1 MATAGSDDA
10 VQRPGG
16 SHRSPPGVAGLGSA
30 VRPFTHTGQYVAQS
44 WREYLDREPGELPIA
59 RPTLALAAQAF
70 RDEVVLLG
78 LKARRPVSRPE
89 VFERITREVVA
100 GLAFYDDRGWLDNPK
115 RFFGA
120 PPPLSDVTVA
130 STKGAK
136 GRKGSLYRISFD
148 SGYLPRPGEPG
159 AERWMGYTA
168 NDREYAL
175 LLRHPEPRP
184 WLVCVHGTEMGRAAL
199 DLALFRAWRLHDDLG
214 LNVVM
219 PVLPMHGPRA
229 RGLPKGAI
237 FPGEDI
243 LDDVH
248 ATAQAVW
255 DVRRLLSWI
264 RRQEPES
271 QIGLNGLSLGGYI
284 AALVASLET
293 GLTCAILGVPVV
305 DLVGLLG
312 RHSGLRSDDP
322 RQQTMELAEPI
333 GRMTSPLS
341 LAPLVPTAGRFIYA
355 GVADQ
360 VVHPRQQ
367 VVRLWEHWGKPEIV
381 WYPGGHTGFFR
392 SRPVQ
397 RFVEAALQQS
407 GLLDGTMT
415 ERDRPA

>member
-1 MATAGSDDA
+1 MFAIMAVPGSDDA
-10 VQRPGG
+10 PHRAGPHYGTPGI
-16 SHRSPPGVAGLGSA
+16 ADLGKA
-30 VRPFTHTGQYVAQS
+30 VRPFTRTGQYVAQS
-44 WREYLDREPGELPIA
+44 WRDYLGQERDGLPIA

-89 VFERITREVVA
+89 IFERITSEVTA
-100 GLAFYDDRGWLDNPK
+100 ALAFYGDRGWLDNPK

-120 PPPLSDVTVA
+120 PPPLTDVT
-130 STKGAK
+130 S
-136 GRKGSLYRISFD
+136 RKDKSRKRSLYRISFD
-148 SGYLPRPGEPG
+148 SEYLPRPGEPG
-159 AERWMGYTA
+159 GERWTGYTA
-168 NDREYAL
+168 NNREYAM
-175 LLRHPEPRP
+175 LLRHPQPRP

-199 DLALFRAWRLHDDLG
+199 DLALFRAWKLHDELG

-229 RGLPKGAI
+229 RDLPKGAV

-255 DVRRLLSWI
+255 DIRRLLSWI
-264 RRQEPES
+264 RLQEPES
-271 QIGLNGLSLGGYI
+271 QIGVYGLSLGGYI
-284 AALVASLET
+284 TALVASLEA
-293 GLTCAILGVPVV
+293 GLTCAILGVPVA
-305 DLVGLLG
+305 DLVALLG
-312 RHSGLRSDDP
+312 RHSGLGRDDP
-322 RQQTMELAEPI
+322 RRCTMELAEPI

-341 LAPLVPTAGRFIYA
+341 LPPLVPKPGRFIYA

-360 VVHPRQQ
+360 VVHPREQ

-381 WYPGGHTGFFR
+381 WYRGGHTGFFR
-392 SRPVQ
+392 ARPVQ

-407 GLLDGTMT
+407 GLLDGGAT

>member
-1 MATAGSDDA
+1 MATPNSDDLPES
-10 VQRPGG
+10 PGG
-16 SHRSPPGVAGLGSA
+16 AHRSPPGVARLGN
-30 VRPFTHTGQYVAQS
+30 VVQPFTHTGQYFAQS
-44 WREYLDREPGELPIA
+44 WREYLNPKPSELPIA

-70 RDEVVLLG
+70 RDEVVLMG
-78 LKARRPVSRPE
+78 LKARRPVSRPGS
-89 VFERITREVVA
+89 FERITREVVA
-100 GLAFYDDRGWLDNPK
+100 GREFYGKRGWLDNPK

-120 PPPLSDVTVA
+120 PPPLSDVTVR
-130 STKGAK
+130 KVK
-136 GRKGSLYRISFD
+136 GRKQQLYRIVFD

-159 AERWMGYTA
+159 AQRWMGYTA
-168 NDREYAL
+168 NAREYAL
-175 LLRHPEPRP
+175 LLRHPQPRP
-184 WLVCVHGTEMGRAAL
+184 WLVCIHGTEMGRAAM
-199 DLALFRAWRLHDDLG
+199 DLAIFRAWRLHEDLG

-229 RGLPKGAI
+229 RGLPNGAV

-255 DVRRLLSWI
+255 DIRRLLSWI
-264 RRQEPES
+264 RRHEPQS
-271 QIGLNGLSLGGYI
+271 QIGLYGLSLGGYI
-284 AALVASLET
+284 AALVASLEK
-293 GLTCAILGVPVV
+293 GLTCAILGIPVA

-312 RHSGLRSDDP
+312 RHSGLGHDDP
-322 RQQTMELAEPI
+322 RRRTIELAEPI

-341 LAPLVPTAGRFIYA
+341 LPPLVPMPGRFIYA

-360 VVHPRQQ
+360 VVHPREQ

-392 SRPVQ
+392 SRPVK
-397 RFVEAALQQS
+397 RFVQAALQQS
-407 GLLDGTMT
+407 GLLDGVMM

>member
-1 MATAGSDDA
+1 MAVTTGDDDPHGRGI
-10 VQRPGG
+10 VLP
-16 SHRSPPGVAGLGSA
+16 SPPGVAGLGNA
-30 VRPFTHTGQYVAQS
+30 VKPFMHTGRYLAQS
-44 WREYLDREPGELPIA
+44 WREYRDQEPGGLPLA

-70 RDEVVLLG
+70 RDEIVLMG
-78 LKARRPVSRPE
+78 LKVRRPVSRPE
-89 VFERITREVVA
+89 VFAHITREVA
-100 GLAFYDDRGWLDNPK
+100 AALEFYGDRGWLDNPK
-115 RFFGA
+115 RFFAA
-120 PPPLSDVTVA
+120 PPALSAVTLR
-130 STKGAK
+130 KAK
-136 GRKGSLYRISFD
+136 LNRRSLHRIAFD
-148 SGYLPRPGEPG
+148 SEYRPRPGEPG

-168 NDREYAL
+168 NEREYAL
-175 LLRHPEPRP
+175 LLRHRQPRP

-229 RGLPKGAI
+229 RHLPKGAI
-237 FPGEDI
+237 FPGEDV

-271 QIGLNGLSLGGYI
+271 QIGLYGLSLGGYI
-284 AALVASLET
+284 AALVASLER
-293 GLTCAILGVPVV
+293 GLTCAVLGVPVA

-312 RHSGLRSDDP
+312 RHSGLARDDP
-322 RQQTMELAEPI
+322 RRHTMELAEQI

-341 LAPLVPTAGRFIYA
+341 LPPLVPKRGRFIYA

-360 VVHPRQQ
+360 VVHHREQ

-381 WYPGGHTGFFR
+381 WYPGGHAGFFGA
-392 SRPVQ
+392 RPVQ
-397 RFVEAALQQS
+397 RFVEAALAQS
-407 GLLDGTMT
+407 GLLEGVSTRR
-415 ERDRPA
+415 ELPA

>member
-1 MATAGSDDA
+1 MAVPASDDT
-10 VQRPGG
+10 
-16 SHRSPPGVAGLGSA
+16 PPGPAGLPLNAPGVPGLGDA
-30 VRPFTHTGQYVAQS
+30 VRPFTRTGRYVAQS
-44 WREYLDREPGELPIA
+44 WREYRNQEPGELPIA

-70 RDEVVLLG
+70 RDEVVLMG

-89 VFERITREVVA
+89 IFERITHEVVA
-100 GLAFYDDRGWLDNPK
+100 GLEFYGDRGWLDNPK

-120 PPPLSDVTVA
+120 PPPLSDVTVR
-130 STKGAK
+130 KAK
-136 GRKGSLYRISFD
+136 GNKRSLYRIYFD

-159 AERWMGYTA
+159 GDRWTSYTA
-168 NDREYAL
+168 NTREYAL
-175 LLRHPEPRP
+175 LLRHPQPRP
-184 WLVCVHGTEMGRAAL
+184 WLVCVHGTEMGRAAM
-199 DLALFRAWRLHDDLG
+199 DLALFRAWRLHGDLG

-229 RGLPKGAI
+229 RDLPKGAV

-255 DVRRLLSWI
+255 DIRRLLSWI

-271 QIGLNGLSLGGYI
+271 QVGLYGLSLGGYI
-284 AALVASLET
+284 AALVASLEAD
-293 GLTCAILGVPVV
+293 LTCAILGVPVA

-312 RHSGLRSDDP
+312 RHSGLQRDDP
-322 RQQTMELAEPI
+322 RRRTMELAEPI

-341 LAPLVPTAGRFIYA
+341 LPPLVPMAGRFIYA

-360 VVHPRQQ
+360 VVHPREQ
-367 VVRLWEHWGKPEIV
+367 VVRLWEHWGKPEII
-381 WYPGGHTGFFR
+381 WYRGGHTGFFR
-392 SRPVQ
+392 ARPVQ

-407 GLLDGTMT
+407 GLLDGGPA